1 MDYQIA
7 CKGLSIRGSREFWQ
21 SHAKQ
26 LPQKSTM
33 NVGEIQLS
41 RQVSCHVSLHCKSQE
56 LKDADGEFWRLK
68 TVQVLSLVVKTL
80 FSSC

>member
-1 MDYQIA
+1 
-7 CKGLSIRGSREFWQ
+7 
-21 SHAKQ
+21 
-26 LPQKSTM
+26 M

-41 RQVSCHVSLHCKSQE
+41 RQVFCHIASHQIFQE

-68 TVQVLSLVVKTL
+68 TVQVLILIVKTI